1 MKKTILYI
9 LLCFLTMSPLLAQQI
24 PLYTQSTFNNFGIN
38 PAFAGSKDCIDFRA
52 GYRLQWAGIDGH
64 PGTAFINGHGKITPK
79 RINGPEWFMGI
90 GARIVSD
97 SEGPFNSLRMEL
109 AWSIHVRLGRHLFG
123 SFGIFAGILQNKF
136 SLNGVKLSNFN
147 DPALLGSSSNIL
159 APSVTPGLLV
169 YGKNFFIGLTAQ
181 DIVSLDY
188 KDVGFNSRTETHYIF
203 KASNS
208 FKLTPKT
215 SLIPSII
222 IRGVKNAPVAFEINA
237 LYDYNNR
244 FQIGAAYRNESS
256 VSGLFRIRL
265 FASLTLGLSYDYV
278 INDLNLG
285 TSGSYEIIIGF
296 NTCDI
301 GKGIT
306 TRCAAFN

>member
-1 MKKTILYI
+1 M
-9 LLCFLTMSPLLAQQI
+9 
-24 PLYTQSTFNNFGIN
+24 
-38 PAFAGSKDCIDFRA
+38 
-52 GYRLQWAGIDGH
+52 
-64 PGTAFINGHGKITPK
+64 
-79 RINGPEWFMGI
+79 
-90 GARIVSD
+90 
-97 SEGPFNSLRMEL
+97 
-109 AWSIHVRLGRHLFG
+109 
-123 SFGIFAGILQNKF
+123 
-136 SLNGVKLSNFN
+136 
-147 DPALLGSSSNIL
+147 
-159 APSVTPGLLV
+159 
-169 YGKNFFIGLTAQ
+169 
-181 DIVSLDY
+181 
-188 KDVGFNSRTETHYIF
+188 GFNSRTETHYIF